1 MARKSTRVFLFL
13 TEQQVG
19 QLLETI
25 VTFLVLYVLAITFT
39 ILLLL
44 SIGRSRCNASVVPVF
59 SNSSK
64 LTTIDSPETASGK
77 PESFFVKLD
86 CSWVFGT
93 LECKSTTSSTSQI
106 DVINEKSSSEEQKSP
121 KRFNLVL
128 KILCNLYPSQVFRCF
143 VVYTYLLSF
152 VNETF
157 VNSFI
162 ICHQSKYQ
170 QGRIDQ
176 LLEFFNSRSKTIRRA
191 RSLQIT

>member
-1 MARKSTRVFLFL
+1 MKLSQLPSSLEVSPFDRRFKQRNTTFESFDEKNKEVEYLFPK
-13 TEQQVG
+13 
-19 QLLETI
+19 LEGTI
-25 VTFLVLYVLAITFT
+25 
-39 ILLLL
+39 
-44 SIGRSRCNASVVPVF
+44 
-59 SNSSK
+59 SNKISS
-64 LTTIDSPETASGK
+64 LGG
-77 PESFFVKLD
+77 SFFVKLD

-170 QGRIDQ
+170 QRRIDQ